1 MYDQYRN
8 SRRENVYESANFDGN
23 IATDFKSFKNLLNI
37 TVLDSVKELRFIFV
51 EDENGPKNDQFL
63 AAEQKIDLHLSGFD
77 GYMITIIF
85 LLIIFIFVILREFRK
100 SRSSAQL
107 EKPEFVIG

>member
-8 SRRENVYESANFDGN
+8 GRENVYETANYDGN
-23 IATDFKSFKNLLNI
+23 IATDFKSK

-63 AAEQKIDLHLSGFD
+63 AAEQKIELHLPGFD

-85 LLIIFIFVILREFRK
+85 LLIIFILVIVREFRK
-100 SRSSAQL
+100 SRTSAQL
-107 EKPEFVIG
+107 EKPEFVVG